1 MAPTECT
8 VPLCIAFVEVLS
20 DVPVC
25 IGKVYARAWL
35 RMFGTT
41 YEKERL
47 SENYVYIRTL

>member
-8 VPLCIAFVEVLS
+8 VPLRTVFVEVLS

-25 IGKVYARAWL
+25 IGEVYARAGL

-41 YEKERL
+41 YEKEL
-47 SENYVYIRTL
+47 FSENKRIELI